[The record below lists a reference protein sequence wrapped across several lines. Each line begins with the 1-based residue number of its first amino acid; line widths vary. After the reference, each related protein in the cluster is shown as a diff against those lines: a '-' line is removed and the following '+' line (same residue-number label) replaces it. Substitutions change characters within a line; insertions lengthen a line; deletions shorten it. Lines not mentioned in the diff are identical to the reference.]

1 MTKAYIEITLQ
12 VAPSDRENA
21 GAVYSKFKQPF
32 LTTIAGA
39 KSKELL
45 IRDEDVQVLH
55 GFDSRDAA
63 ESYLKSALF
72 NQDVVTALTPYLSA
86 DPEVRIYDSPTTAAA
101 PANTAPMFFP
111 ECL

>member
-12 VAPSDRENA
+12 VNPSDRENA
-21 GAVYSKFKQPF
+21 GEVYSKFKQPF

-63 ESYLKSALF
+63 ENYLKSALF
-72 NQDVVTALTPYLSA
+72 NDDVVTALKPFLSA
-86 DPEVRIYDSPTTAAA
+86 DPEVRIYDSPTSTVAPVNSAA
-101 PANTAPMFFP
+101 MFFP